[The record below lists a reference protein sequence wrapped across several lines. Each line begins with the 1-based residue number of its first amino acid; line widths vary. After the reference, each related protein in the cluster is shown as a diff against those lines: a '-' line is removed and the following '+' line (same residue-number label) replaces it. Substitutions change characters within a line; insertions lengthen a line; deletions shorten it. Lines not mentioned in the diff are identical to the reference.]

1 MKILVAYDGS
11 INSQLALKYGIRKT
25 REIGG
30 SLVALHVF
38 NSSMFIDYGAGPN
51 AEALARK
58 ESSGYV
64 EDARRIIAETGADA
78 YVRLFTA
85 EGNPEE
91 ETVKVARTERT
102 DLIIV
107 PPRYKSVV
115 RNAPCP
121 VSIIPGNILFPV
133 DNSDSYLTVLDQ
145 VAREATETA
154 SKVIVLGIVPIH
166 LYSKGEKKEIESIR
180 KDTETAV
187 KEVKKLLINRGIETK
202 EIVRAGYPDV
212 EIVKVADEYPV
223 AMIIVSESGD
233 TPSELGKAANI
244 IIDDSER
251 LKKPVLLVSSEKT
264 V

>member
-11 INSQLALKYGIRKT
+11 INSKLALKYGIRKT
-25 REIGG
+25 REAGG
-30 SLVALHVF
+30 SLAALHVF
-38 NSSMFIDYGAGPN
+38 NSSMFMDYGAGPN

-64 EDARRIIAETGADA
+64 EDAKGIIAEAGADEYA
-78 YVRLFTA
+78 KLFKI

-91 ETVKVARTERT
+91 ETIRFARTEMM

-115 RNAPCP
+115 KKAPCP
-121 VSIIPGNILFPV
+121 VSIIPGNILLPV
-133 DNSDSYLTVLDQ
+133 DNTDSYMTMLDK

-154 SKVIVLGIVPIH
+154 SKVIALGIVPIH
-166 LYSKGEKKEIESIR
+166 LYSAGEKKEIEGIR
-180 KDTETAV
+180 KETEAAV
-187 KEVKKLLINRGIETK
+187 KKVKKLLINRGIETK
-202 EIVRAGYPDV
+202 DIMRSGYPDV
-212 EIVKVADEYPV
+212 EIVKIADEYPV
-223 AMIIVSESGD
+223 TMIMVSESGD

-244 IIDDSER
+244 IINDSES
-251 LKKPVLLVSSEKT
+251 LKKPVFLVSPVK

>member
-11 INSQLALKYGIRKT
+11 INSQLALKYAIRKT
-25 REIGG
+25 GKVGG

-51 AEALARK
+51 AEVLARK

-64 EDARRIIAETGADA
+64 EEAKGIIAEAGADA
-78 YVRLFTA
+78 FAKLFTT

-91 ETVKVARTERT
+91 ETVRFARNEMM

-107 PPRYKSVV
+107 PPRYKSVLK
-115 RNAPCP
+115 NAPCP
-121 VSIIPGNILFPV
+121 VSIIPGNILLPV
-133 DNSDSYLTVLDQ
+133 DNTNSYLTILDK
-145 VAREATETA
+145 VAKEATETA

-166 LYSKGEKKEIESIR
+166 LYSKGEKKEIERIR
-180 KDTETAV
+180 KETEAAV
-187 KEVKKLLINRGIETK
+187 RKVKKMLINSGIETK
-202 EIVRAGYPDV
+202 EIMRSGYPDV

-223 AMIIVSESGD
+223 TMIMVSENGD

-244 IIDDSER
+244 IIDDSEK
-251 LKKPVLLVSSEKT
+251 LKKPVLLVTPENS